1 MGHSRRRK
9 RRGLGCLAVLIAL
22 VVLVGGGFAAY
33 SLGYGWLKRHF
44 APPADYAG
52 PGTGSVVVQV
62 HSGDSATDI
71 AKTLVHDDVV
81 KSVDAF
87 IEAARSNPKS
97 RSIQVGFYR
106 LQHHMPAASAL
117 TVLVNPSNIIQDTVT
132 IPEGYTVD
140 QIVARLAHDTDLT
153 RKQLVKA
160 LHGSIG
166 LPSYAHGNPEGY
178 LFPATYDIPP
188 NATAAS
194 VLAAMVDR
202 FKQEA
207 ASLHLEQQAQQ
218 LGRSPHDVVVVAS
231 LVQSEAKLKRDF
243 AKVSRV
249 IYNRLDKHMKLQL
262 DSTVHY
268 ATGSVGR
275 VGTTD
280 AERGSS
286 SPYNTYVHLGLP
298 PTPISAPGG
307 DALQA
312 ALHPASG
319 SWLYFVTTNP
329 DTGLTKFAT
338 SYAEHLKHV
347 QEFKQWCAQSAHC

>member
-1 MGHSRRRK
+1 
-9 RRGLGCLAVLIAL
+9 
-22 VVLVGGGFAAY
+22 
-33 SLGYGWLKRHF
+33 
-44 APPADYAG
+44 
-52 PGTGSVVVQV
+52 
-62 HSGDSATDI
+62 
-71 AKTLVHDDVV
+71 
-81 KSVDAF
+81 
-87 IEAARSNPKS
+87 
-97 RSIQVGFYR
+97 
-106 LQHHMPAASAL
+106 
-117 TVLVNPSNIIQDTVT
+117 
-132 IPEGYTVD
+132 
-140 QIVARLAHDTDLT
+140 
-153 RKQLVKA
+153 VKA

-178 LFPATYDIPP
+178 LVPATYDIPP

>member
-1 MGHSRRRK
+1 MGHSRRRR
-9 RRGLGCLAVLIAL
+9 RRGLSCLAVLIAAA
-22 VVLVGGGFAAY
+22 VIIGGGFAAY
-33 SLGYGWLKRHF
+33 ALGYSWLKQHF
-44 APPADYAG
+44 APPPDYAG
-52 PGTGSVVVQV
+52 PGTGSVLVQV

-71 AKTLVHDDVV
+71 GKTLVHEDVV

-87 IEAARSNPKS
+87 IEAARSNPNS

-106 LQHHMPAASAL
+106 LQHHVPAASAL
-117 TVLVNPSNIIQDTVT
+117 KVLVDPSNMIQDTVT

-153 RKQLVKA
+153 RKQLEKA

-188 NATAAS
+188 NATASS
-194 VLAAMVDR
+194 VLTQMVDR

-207 ASLHLEQQAQQ
+207 ATLHLEQQASR
-218 LGRSPHDVVVVAS
+218 LGRSPHDVMVVAS
-231 LVQSEAKLKRDF
+231 LVQSEAKLKQDF
-243 AKVSRV
+243 SKVSAV

-268 ATGSVGR
+268 ATGSDGR
-275 VGTTD
+275 VGTSD
-280 AERGSS
+280 AERASR

-298 PTPISAPGG
+298 PTPISAPGA
-307 DALQA
+307 DAIKA
-312 ALHPASG
+312 ALDPANG
-319 SWLYFVTTNP
+319 GWLYFVTVNP

-338 SYAEHLKHV
+338 TYADHLKHV
-347 QEFKQWCAQSAHC
+347 QEFKRWCAQSAHC